1 MQPLSEG
8 KAETPEE
15 SNAREEETDGAAAA
29 TVVAVSEKAH
39 FWRWEHHRGSLPGS
53 WLLLDSCGQF

>member
-39 FWRWEHHRGSLPGS
+39 FWRWEHHRGHV
-53 WLLLDSCGQF
+53 